1 MYVVLVEFTLYPEHA
16 HAFRQRVQQ
25 AFLALTPQ
33 NPEHNAI
40 LASQS
45 AGGFLPVQ
53 HSDFH
58 KLETIAVS
66 LGLLTGP

>member
-1 MYVVLVEFTLYPEHA
+1 LSA
-16 HAFRQRVQQ
+16 AFRQRLQQ
-25 AFLALTPQ
+25 AFLSLTPQ

-45 AGGFLPVQ
+45 AGGFLPV
-53 HSDFH
+53 HHNDFH
-58 KLETIAVS
+58 KLETIAEN